1 MKTDPETNFLSGM
14 IELQYGLDV
23 QEKLKKI
30 SHKIS
35 WAKGWPKNNEAFWNG
50 EAFMWQNK
58 IEKEKRILIEKE
70 IAFLKKEKNL
80 KNLDLGCGAY
90 SYIPSVGFDFSEKM
104 LQFNDNCTEKVIGNL
119 EKKLFFKNGTF
130 DSITA
135 IFVLNYVRNY
145 LLLLGEIFKI
155 IKNKSYFVMVLSAKG
170 VNEWQS
176 QKEVNFFTREKW
188 KQILESVGFK
198 VDDYEKK
205 DLLFFKCLKDF

>member
-104 LQFNDNCTEKVIGNL
+104 LQFNDNCTEKVIGDL
-119 EKKLFFKNGTF
+119 EKKFHLKSNTF
-130 DSITA
+130 DSVTA
-135 IFVLNYVRNY
+135 IFVLNYIQNCQQLLSEVRRVM
-145 LLLLGEIFKI
+145 
-155 IKNKSYFVMVLSAKG
+155 KNNGYFVMVIAEKN
-170 VNEWQS
+170 VNQWHK
-176 QKEVNFFTREKW
+176 QKEINNYSFSEWTSFLEKNGFIVKSYIKKGLCFFVNRIK
-188 KQILESVGFK
+188 
-198 VDDYEKK
+198 
-205 DLLFFKCLKDF
+205 